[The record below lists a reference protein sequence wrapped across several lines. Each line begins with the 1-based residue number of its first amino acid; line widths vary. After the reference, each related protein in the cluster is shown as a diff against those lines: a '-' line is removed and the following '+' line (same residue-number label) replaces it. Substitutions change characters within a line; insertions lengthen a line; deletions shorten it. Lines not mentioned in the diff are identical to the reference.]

1 MNIGDAAR
9 ACGLPPKTLRYYE
22 DIGLVVAPR
31 RDNGYREYGER
42 EVHLLRFVARARG
55 LGFSIES
62 CRALVSLYADKNR
75 ASADVR
81 ALASERIET
90 IDAKIAELESL
101 RGTLTRLIDA
111 CAGDSRPDCPILDDL
126 SSKHII

>member
-101 RGTLTRLIDA
+101 RDTLTRLIDA

>member
-22 DIGLVVAPR
+22 DIGLVVAVR

-55 LGFSIES
+55 LGFSIVS